1 MERLKEAA
9 CGLDCNKCNLCKA
22 EQLEAAEAL
31 VPLLR
36 ARGIIGP
43 ADDAADVQRKAP
55 LCRGCWQKGG
65 SHWCGDCYLRDC
77 CEKKGIDSC
86 GKCDAFPCR
95 HYLDW
100 IGGQPHH
107 QRALEYLLEKKNG

>member
-1 MERLKEAA
+1 MLKEAA

-22 EQLEAAEAL
+22 EQRAAAEAL

-43 ADDAADVQRKAP
+43 EDEAEAVQEKAP

-65 SHWCGDCYLRDC
+65 AHWCGECRLRDC
-77 CEKKGIDSC
+77 CEEKGIESC
-86 GKCDAFPCR
+86 GLCADFPCA
-95 HYLDW
+95 HYLAW

-107 QRALEYLLEKKNG
+107 QRALEYLLSGRNE